1 MDIRRQYSLYTLG
14 IHRIPTDSLRCNLEA
29 HQQLI
34 NRSKEQIVRQGWEP
48 EGWQLVRFPKSRP
61 FFETWG
67 VPAPFQ
73 LLGHRRLDLCWH
85 QIYLGRPSYC
95 CCQPQLN
102 WIKMRLSGGW
112 RCSMKNYAVFWWNFH
127 LKNFPEILPK
137 PLSPASAILQSGS
150 WVHDDMKGLQLW
162 ASVLLLIP
170 RTIPLEKPLPGSRPQ
185 NVPTWDHNL
194 DYGPN
199 DLPLPTQGK
208 ARHLLG
214 QPQKKRKTPCL
225 TNKSRSN
232 LHQITL
238 LP

>member
-85 QIYLGRPSYC
+85 QIYLGRSSYC

-112 RCSMKNYAVFWWNFH
+112 RCSMKNYAVFWWNSISKTFPKSCQSRCHQLLPSCSQEAGSTMIWKGCNSEPRCCCWYPGRYH
-127 LKNFPEILPK
+127 LKSLCPAADLKMFQLEIT
-137 PLSPASAILQSGS
+137 ILIMGPTTSRC
-150 WVHDDMKGLQLW
+150 QLK
-162 ASVLLLIP
+162 A
-170 RTIPLEKPLPGSRPQ
+170 K
-185 NVPTWDHNL
+185 
-194 DYGPN
+194 
-199 DLPLPTQGK
+199 QG
-208 ARHLLG
+208 
-214 QPQKKRKTPCL
+214 TF
-225 TNKSRSN
+225 
-232 LHQITL
+232 
-238 LP
+238 